1 MRGARHRALHR
12 LLARPAASSLGLA
25 VLCNVCLDRGAFVH
39 VPFLVHHRLVDFFQS
54 LSGHWA
60 LFVWKGD
67 AAEEKSAGVS
77 SLRDDQ
83 IVVVVVAA
91 VRLGALLLDGGVE
104 VLEHAVG
111 VPRHRR
117 QLGHHA
123 FLHNLGE
130 VHRRVRLGRVGV
142 SQISE
147 SLDAR
152 ALRLPRLDGL
162 LQLRA
167 DIRRALPRVLHDDRG
182 VPQAGEDLVVR
193 ADQSLVLLH
202 RVRLEVVAGRRLR
215 EPEVLLVV
223 EHVVQMA
230 GAEERALHVFIGDAL
245 FLDLRGGEP
254 DAVGHIVRCARTFER
269 ECGHPSSF

>member
-1 MRGARHRALHR
+1 MGGREAGHEPARGHVAVDGLLHHP
-12 LLARPAASSLGLA
+12 L
-25 VLCNVCLDRGAFVH
+25 VLERV
-39 VPFLVHHRLVDFFQS
+39 
-54 LSGHWA
+54 
-60 LFVWKGD
+60 
-67 AAEEKSAGVS
+67 AE
-77 SLRDDQ
+77 
-83 IVVVVVAA
+83 VVVSVRVVRFEPQAGA
-91 VRLGALLLDGGVE
+91 V
-104 VLEHAVG
+104 AV
-111 VPRHRR
+111 
-117 QLGHHA
+117 
-123 FLHNLGE
+123 
-130 VHRRVRLGRVGV
+130 
-142 SQISE
+142 
-147 SLDAR
+147 
-152 ALRLPRLDGL
+152 DGL
-162 LQLRA
+162 LQLLA

-182 VPQAGEDLVVR
+182 VLQAGEDIVVR